1 MSKNKTG
8 TPKFEIGTVVKFQN
22 PSFIE
27 EKLGV
32 SGSIQHDLAVVL
44 DFFPVEEAVTSSDG
58 DERQKV
64 TWNYEFAWLSDSG
77 GRWYE
82 EAQRVQNMF
91 GAYQF
96 EIVSAPTGM
105 PRQIPRQI
113 KT

>member
-1 MSKNKTG
+1 MSRNETC

-32 SGSIQHDLAVVL
+32 SGSIQHDLAVIL
-44 DFFPVEEAVTSSDG
+44 DFFPVEEAVTSTEG
-58 DERQKV
+58 GECQKT

-82 EAQRVQNMF
+82 EAYRVQSMF

-105 PRQIPRQI
+105 PRRT